1 MKEQGRPAVVAD
13 RETGT
18 GKRKEQ
24 APALRRRES
33 RDAREESMSE
43 GPFVQIDQEREIR
56 ERLEAERIRLRAKAG
71 LGNSRHFHRPLERPF
86 KAEERDRVTILFGGF
101 TWKHEDLIRAVFQGC
116 GYRCEKL
123 PVPDV
128 AGFQTGK
135 EFGNNGQCNPTYF
148 TVGNLV
154 QYLQFLEKEG
164 LTRQQILDNYV
175 FFTAGSCGPC
185 RFGMYESEYRFA
197 LKNAGFDGFRVLLFK
212 DSDGIK
218 AASGEP
224 GLKFSIDFGF
234 GMLNAMHLGDVIND
248 LIYQIRPFEVRKG
261 ETDHTFREAVDAL
274 CDDLRNRKAFEIEQ
288 LAPAWAKPK
297 FRNNKI
303 LRNVF
308 NVFGKWHEHM
318 WGTDYLNALHTARE
332 KLNSIEVDRTR
343 VKPVVKITGEFWAQI
358 TEGDGNFHMFEFL
371 EREGAQVLV
380 EPIAT
385 WVAYLLYQAKAHAKA
400 KWPVKRPHR
409 DPHWYEARKQ
419 FANYIGLHKRLW
431 GISFGERMWKFFYNR
446 TREHLGGITHELV
459 PQTELAA
466 LATPFYNQFARGGE
480 GHLEVGKNVYYTIHK
495 RCHMVLALKPFG
507 CMPSSQ
513 SDGVQSAVIN
523 KFRDMIFLPIETSGE
538 GEVNAHSRVQMALG
552 EAKVKAKAEFEECL
566 KSTGKTLQ
574 QIRDYIGEHP
584 ELKRPFYRVPHRD
597 GVAGTAAQ
605 FVLHVSDRIDR
616 DTRSWKRSRVRVIG
630 TPAAAN
636 SFAQRAAD
644 TAEASQ
650 MVSSAKSA

>member
-1 MKEQGRPAVVAD
+1 MA
-13 RETGT
+13 TN
-18 GKRKEQ
+18 
-24 APALRRRES
+24 L
-33 RDAREESMSE
+33 
-43 GPFVQIDQEREIR
+43 VQIANDSEIKK
-56 ERLEAERIRLRAKAG
+56 RLEAERVRLRKIAG
-71 LGNSRHFHRPLERPF
+71 LDPPEHFHRPVERAF
-86 KAEERDRVTILFGGF
+86 TAEQRNLVTILFGGF

-128 AGFQTGK
+128 PAFQIGK

-164 LTRQQILDNYV
+164 LSRQQILDNYV

-185 RFGMYESEYRFA
+185 RFGMYEAEYRFA

-218 AASGEP
+218 AESGEP
-224 GLKFSIDFGF
+224 GLKFTVDFGF

-248 LIYQIRPFEVRKG
+248 LIYQIRPFELTKG
-261 ETDHTFREAVDAL
+261 ETDRVFRETVDGL
-274 CDDLRNRKAFEIEQ
+274 CEDLKNRKSFEIEQ
-288 LAPAWAKPK
+288 RAPNWAKPK

-303 LRNVF
+303 LRYTF
-308 NVFGKWHEHM
+308 NTFGKWHEHM
-318 WGTDYLNALHTARE
+318 WGEDYLHALHTARE
-332 KLNSIEVDRTR
+332 KLNSVEVDRTR
-343 VKPVVKITGEFWAQI
+343 VKPVVKITGEFWAQL

-385 WVAYLLYQAKAHAKA
+385 WVAYLMYQAKVNAMA
-400 KWPVKRPHR
+400 KWPVNRPHAN
-409 DPHWYEARKQ
+409 PKWYEAKKQ
-419 FANYIGLHKRLW
+419 FANYIGLRKKLW
-431 GISFGERMWKFFYNR
+431 GIGAGERMWNFFYNR
-446 TREHLGGITHELV
+446 TIKHLGGIAHQLV
-459 PQTELAA
+459 PQTELAE
-466 LATPFYNQFARGGE
+466 LAHPFYNQFARGGE

-523 KFRDMIFLPIETSGE
+523 RFKEMIFLPVETSGE

-552 EAKVKAKAEFEECL
+552 EAKVKAKAEFEQCL
-566 KSTGKTLQ
+566 KSTGKTLPE
-574 QIRDYIGEHP
+574 IRNYIEEHP
-584 ELKRPFYRVPHRD
+584 ELKRPFYHVPHRE

-605 FVLHVSDRIDR
+605 FVLHVGDRMNR
-616 DTRSWKRSRVRVIG
+616 HTRFWKRTRVPGVAI
-630 TPAAAN
+630 
-636 SFAQRAAD
+636 RATSGD
-644 TAEASQ
+644 
-650 MVSSAKSA
+650 

>member
-1 MKEQGRPAVVAD
+1 M
-13 RETGT
+13 TT
-18 GKRKEQ
+18 N
-24 APALRRRES
+24 L
-33 RDAREESMSE
+33 
-43 GPFVQIDQEREIR
+43 VQIANDSEIR
-56 ERLEAERIRLRAKAG
+56 KRLEAERMRLRKIAG
-71 LGNSRHFHRPLERPF
+71 LDPPEHFHRPVERAF
-86 KAEERDRVTILFGGF
+86 TAEERHQVTILFGGF

-128 AGFQTGK
+128 PAFQIGK

-164 LTRQQILDNYV
+164 LSRQQILNNYV

-185 RFGMYESEYRFA
+185 RFGMYEAEYRFA

-218 AASGEP
+218 AESGEP
-224 GLKFSIDFGF
+224 GLKFTVDFGF

-248 LIYQIRPFEVRKG
+248 LIYQIRPFETVKG
-261 ETDHTFREAVDAL
+261 ETDRVFRETVDGL
-274 CDDLRNRKAFEIEQ
+274 CEDLKNRKSFEIEQ
-288 LAPAWAKPK
+288 CAPNWAKPK
-297 FRNNKI
+297 FKSNKI
-303 LRNVF
+303 LRNTF
-308 NVFGKWHEHM
+308 NAFGKWHEHM
-318 WGTDYLNALHTARE
+318 WGEDYLNALQAAHK

-343 VKPVVKITGEFWAQI
+343 VKPVVKVTGEFWAQL

-385 WVAYLLYQAKAHAKA
+385 WVAYLMYQAKANAKA
-400 KWPVKRPHR
+400 KWPVNRPHANPR
-409 DPHWYEARKQ
+409 WYQAQKH
-419 FANYIGLHKRLW
+419 FANYLGLHKKLW
-431 GISFGERMWKFFYNR
+431 GIGAGERMWNFFYNR
-446 TREHLGGITHELV
+446 TIRQLGGLAHHLV
-459 PQTELAA
+459 SQPELAK
-466 LATPFYNQFARGGE
+466 LANPFYNQFARGGE
-480 GHLEVGKNVYYTIHK
+480 GHLEVGKNVYYTIRK

-523 KFRDMIFLPIETSGE
+523 KFKDMIFLPIETSGE

-552 EAKVKAKAEFEECL
+552 EAKVKAKAEFEQCL
-566 KSTGKTLQ
+566 KSTGKSLE
-574 QIRDYIGEHP
+574 QIRNYIDEHP
-584 ELKRPFYRVPHRD
+584 KLKQPFYHVPHRE

-605 FVLHVSDRIDR
+605 FVLHVNDRIDH
-616 DTRSWKRSRVRVIG
+616 DTRFWKRTRITGVAI
-630 TPAAAN
+630 PAA
-636 SFAQRAAD
+636 SGD
-644 TAEASQ
+644 
-650 MVSSAKSA
+650 